1 MSDKEFHTFREYMKH
16 DGSLTAAMEDY
27 LEMICRLSQTTGFTR
42 INSLAASLN
51 VQPPSATKMV
61 QKLSEMNFV
70 NYEKYGIITLSKQ
83 GQKLG
88 NKLLERHTMIEDFL
102 KLLGIS
108 KGVLEETEKIEH
120 TINTT
125 TMKCLAKFVSFLK
138 SRPDIISDFKKYKIN

>member
-27 LEMICRLSQTTGFTR
+27 LEMVCRLSQAKGFTR
-42 INSLAASLN
+42 INSLATALN

-61 QKLSEMNFV
+61 QKLSEMNLV
-70 NYEKYGIITLSKQ
+70 NYERYGIITLSKQ

-88 NKLLERHTMIEDFL
+88 NKLLERHNMIEDFL
-102 KLLGIS
+102 KLLGIT

-120 TINTT
+120 TINTN
-125 TMKCLAKFVSFLK
+125 TMKCLTKFVRFLK
-138 SRPDIISDFKKYKIN
+138 SRPDIISDFKKSK